1 MIGIRCL
8 RISRIDSNELI
19 LDSRIRLTI
28 LLLTAV
34 VWPNALPAY
43 ETDQYSNRDE
53 PIADSTAVLDT
64 RVNEAIA
71 DIVAGWHKGHDE
83 MAFVDAVYIRLG
95 GHFWVDKLERW
106 AMDSPEVDK
115 LDTPRY
121 HSIYSGEPIWATRF
135 IAVFGIG
142 STIRVNGQ
150 LIGTDKIGH
159 FFSQGRK
166 FYRRYVRYG
175 SEARAAERSAYTE
188 RAIFGSMTTGNYSN
202 ADLVANYEGNRFYR
216 SLFEDDIIPGKPA
229 ILRWEGGG
237 WVVQRQ
243 FDWADHVNAYWDEAL
258 NVSHFDALLYKHMY
272 ERLIEQCPNYWQRP
286 GLYTVRDESELKA
299 RYDFLELRDSSE
311 LRLDSLCPVQVFLE
325 KSPIAAERSSPDVR
339 GAP

>member
-1 MIGIRCL
+1 VTGKQCL
-8 RISRIDSNELI
+8 RILRIASNEYVRGLFP
-19 LDSRIRLTI
+19 TT
-28 LLLTAV
+28 LLLAV
-34 VWPNALPAY
+34 AVWPNAVPAY

-53 PIADSTAVLDT
+53 PIADSTSALNHK
-64 RVNEAIA
+64 VNEAIG

-83 MAFVDAVYIRLG
+83 KAFVDAVYNRLG
-95 GHFWVDKLERW
+95 GHYWVDKLERW
-106 AMDSPEVDK
+106 AMNSPEVEK
-115 LDTPRY
+115 LGTPRY
-121 HSIYSGEPIWATRF
+121 HSIYSGIPFWDSRF

-142 STIRVNGQ
+142 DTIRVNGQ

-202 ADLVANYEGNRFYR
+202 ADLVANYEGHRFYR

-229 ILRWEGGG
+229 ILRWEQDH
-237 WVVQRQ
+237 WVVQRP

-258 NVSHFDALLYKHMY
+258 NVSHFDALLYAPMY
-272 ERLIEQCPNYWQRP
+272 ERLVEQCPNYWAHP
-286 GLYTVRDESELKA
+286 GLYTVHDEAAFKA
-299 RYDFLELRDSSE
+299 RYGFLGLRDASE

-325 KSPIAAERSSPDVR
+325 KRASAARKSLPDVR
-339 GAP
+339 AAP